1 MFQQE
6 TALSKPHPDAP
17 LCRLN
22 STVVPSIALTKPQ
35 PSRLLGEWKDYSIL
49 SRPLA
54 DDDKKKVEKKT
65 FYLEY
70 TKPRLIENALPEI
83 AIPFPDDAHL
93 NDNAVTD
100 YKAVVESHRIK
111 LQQRQIDHE
120 YALEERLKSE
130 DWYQGT
136 SSKVSKAQ
144 AVQAD
149 RKLTVDSIN
158 AVKHGSE

>member
-6 TALSKPHPDAP
+6 TALAKPLPDAP
-17 LCRLN
+17 LRRLH

-35 PSRLLGEWKDYSIL
+35 PSRLPGESKDYSIL

-54 DDDKKKVEKKT
+54 DDDKKKIEKKT

-93 NDNAVTD
+93 NDNSLID
-100 YKAVVESHRIK
+100 YKAAVESHRIK

-120 YALEERLKSE
+120 YAFEERFKSE

-158 AVKHGSE
+158 IVKHGSE